1 MTRIIEIDID
11 PIDVDADGITV
22 AETLGGAGNFA
33 ITGALASGGSVTFDY
48 ARQLLQTAVG
58 NETAR
63 TFTIT
68 GTDRDGRAQVVTMAG
83 VNATTAETTTY
94 WKTVTRIASD
104 GATAGNVSFGTVD
117 EVTSQTIPL
126 NYYAAEAAT
135 VAVDVTGTVNYTVQ
149 QAFQDVESVLSAGND
164 LTWYDVSALAAQTAD
179 LVSLITHRATA
190 VRLVVNS
197 YSSGAELQMRV
208 LQS

>member
-33 ITGALASGGSVTFDY
+33 ITGALASSGSVTFDY
-48 ARQLLQTAVG
+48 ARQLLQTAAG

-94 WKTVTRIASD
+94 WKTVTQIASD

-126 NYYAAEAAT
+126 NHYAAEAAT

-149 QAFQDVESVLSAGND
+149 QAFQDVEAVLSAGND